1 MANIILQSGEV
12 LNNRYQIIKL
22 VGQGGFGN
30 LYLAR
35 DKVLDRDCVLKG
47 NLDPAPEAERQ
58 FIREAKILANLHHPN
73 LPRVTDFFTSVNGGQ
88 YLVMDYIDGQ
98 DLQEK
103 LDDHSGPLEEHQ
115 VLPWIEQICDALNY
129 LHEQEPPVIHRD
141 IKPGNIK
148 ITPDG
153 RAVLIDFGIAKEF
166 SPLSKTTV
174 GAQAVTPGFSPV
186 EQYGKGKTD
195 ARSDMYALGATLYTL
210 LTYQEPPE
218 SVQRIHHDP
227 LVSPRKINAELS
239 KNMENVII
247 KALNIDP
254 DQRYQNAQLFKQ
266 ALARL
271 RDKTLSSQ
279 KPSQIQI
286 SQNTSHRYT
295 DIEISKILLVAIV
308 GILLISLPFLL
319 ISLRHRIDQ
328 RIINPTIPATSFESS
343 IVTYTPSDLVE
354 PTEKTITDKQNPTP
368 VNTPIVYKVLQGD
381 ICGQLAE
388 GFGVSLQDLISI
400 NNLTSDCKISAGQY
414 LLIQNPSEFQ
424 QDAITETVQITSTS
438 VITRSSSQ
446 DSMTL
451 VYIPAG
457 PFLMGSHSSD
467 INANHDEIPQHWVYL
482 DAFWM
487 DLTEVTNEMYAKC
500 VQANSCEPPVELGS
514 RKHYS
519 YFDEPIFK
527 DYPVINVSWS
537 DANTYCL
544 WAGRRLPTEAEWE
557 KAARGYDG
565 RIYPWGDH
573 QPNGNI
579 LNFDNQIGDTVRVG
593 IYALG
598 KSPYGIY
605 DMAGNVSEW
614 VADWYSEDYYERSSS
629 TNPLGAVKG
638 DFRVIRGGS
647 WLSKA
652 NAVRT
657 TFRLWNSPDLQTEV
671 LGFRCAVY
679 ADNP

>member
-1 MANIILQSGEV
+1 MANIILQSGEI
-12 LNNRYQIIKL
+12 LNNRYQILKL
-22 VGQGGFGN
+22 IGQGGFGN

-35 DKVLDRDCVLKG
+35 DIVLDRDCVLKG

-73 LPRVTDFFTSVNGGQ
+73 LPRVTDFFTSLDGGQ
-88 YLVMDYIDGQ
+88 YLVMDHIEGQ
-98 DLQEK
+98 DLQEI
-103 LDDHSGPLEEHQ
+103 LDNQTSPLEESD
-115 VLPWIEQICDALNY
+115 VLPWIGQICDALTY
-129 LHEQEPPVIHRD
+129 LHVQEPSVIHRD

-148 ITPDG
+148 ITSDG

-166 SPLSKTTV
+166 SPLSKTTL
-174 GAQAVTPGFSPV
+174 GAQAVSPGFSPV

-195 ARSDMYALGATLYTL
+195 ARSDIYALGATLYTL
-210 LTYQEPPE
+210 LTHQEPPE
-218 SVQRIHHDP
+218 SVQRVHHDP
-227 LVSPRKINAELS
+227 LVSPRKINSKLS
-239 KNMENVII
+239 KNTEKIII
-247 KALNIDP
+247 KALDLDP
-254 DQRYQNAQLFKQ
+254 DQRFTEANELKQ
-266 ALARL
+266 ALYRH
-271 RDKTLSSQ
+271 TEVHLSTPKS
-279 KPSQIQI
+279 P
-286 SQNTSHRYT
+286 QNLVTPKKIHQSRYFGLSR
-295 DIEISKILLVAIV
+295 IMLVILV
-308 GILLISLPFLL
+308 GILIIIMPFVFISW
-319 ISLRHRIDQ
+319 RHRIDQ
-328 RIINPTIPATSFESS
+328 QMSDPTNPVLAFETAMATF
-343 IVTYTPSDLVE
+343 TPLDRVE
-354 PTEKTITDKQNPTP
+354 PTESIKTIIQESQ
-368 VNTPIVYKVLQGD
+368 VLSTPIVYQVAKGD
-381 ICGQLAE
+381 TCGELVE
-388 GFGVSLQDLISI
+388 EFGVSLLDLISI
-400 NNLTSDCKISAGQY
+400 NNLTSDCNISVGQY
-414 LLIQNPSEFQ
+414 LLVQNPSEYHHTPIS
-424 QDAITETVQITSTS
+424 DTVQITSTTM
-438 VITRSSSQ
+438 ITQSSWR
-446 DSMTL
+446 DSMKM

-457 PFLMGSHSSD
+457 PFLMGSQASD
-467 INANHDEIPQHWVYL
+467 VNANQDEIPQHWVYL

-487 DLTEVTNEMYAKC
+487 DLTEVTNEMYANC
-500 VQANSCEPPVELGS
+500 VQLKICNPPAELGS

-614 VADWYSEDYYERSSS
+614 VADWYSAEYYTRSSS
-629 TNPLGAVKG
+629 ANPLGAIEG

-657 TFRLWNSPDLQTEV
+657 TFRLWNSPDLRTEV
-671 LGFRCAVY
+671 LGFRCAIY
-679 ADNP
+679 ADKP

>member
-12 LNNRYQIIKL
+12 LNNRYQIKKL

-73 LPRVTDFFTSVNGGQ
+73 LPRVTDFFTSDNGGQ
-88 YLVMDYIDGQ
+88 YLVMDYIEGQ

-103 LDDHSGPLEEHQ
+103 LDDQSGPLEESQ
-115 VLPWIEQICDALNY
+115 VLPWIEQICDALTF
-129 LHEQEPPVIHRD
+129 LHEQKTPVIHRD

-166 SPLSKTTV
+166 SPLSKTTL

-195 ARSDMYALGATLYTL
+195 ARSDIYALGATLYTL
-210 LTYQEPPE
+210 LTYQEPSE

-227 LVSPRKINAELS
+227 LVKPRKINAELS
-239 KNMENVII
+239 KNTENVIG

-254 DQRYQNAQLFKQ
+254 DQRYQSAQQFKQ

-271 RDKTLSSQ
+271 RENTISSPRPSQNSISQ
-279 KPSQIQI
+279 KS
-286 SQNTSHRYT
+286 SYDHRYF
-295 DIEISKILLVAIV
+295 DLSKVLLAALV
-308 GILLISLPFLL
+308 GVLLISLPFLL
-319 ISLRHRIDQ
+319 ISWRHSMDQEPIDS
-328 RIINPTIPATSFESS
+328 TIPATAFDSS
-343 IVTYTPSDLVE
+343 IVTFTPSDLVE
-354 PTEKTITDKQNPTP
+354 PTEKMIEDKQSPTP
-368 VNTPIVYKVLQGD
+368 VSTPVVYKVLQGD
-381 ICGQLAE
+381 NCGQLAE
-388 GFGVSLQDLISI
+388 KFEVGLQDLISI
-400 NNLTSDCKISAGQY
+400 NNLTSDCKISVGQY

-424 QDAITETVQITSTS
+424 QDIITETVQITSTS
-438 VITRSSSQ
+438 VITRFSSR
-446 DSMTL
+446 DSMTM

-467 INANHDEIPQHWVYL
+467 INATQDEKPQHWVHL

-487 DLTEVTNEMYAKC
+487 DLTEVTNEMYLKC
-500 VQANSCEPPVELGS
+500 VQANICDPPAELGS

-519 YFDEPIFK
+519 YFDEPLFN
-527 DYPVINVSWS
+527 DYPVIYVSWE

-557 KAARGYDG
+557 KAARGFDG
-565 RIYPWGDH
+565 RIYPWGDIL
-573 QPNGNI
+573 PNGNI

-598 KSPYGIY
+598 KSPYEIY

-629 TNPLGAVKG
+629 ANPLGAVKE